1 MIRVSD
7 GRASRKSGVSVCAV
21 YLLSLRRR
29 LTGPTTPHLPLN
41 QDYFLEYYPFAV
53 AEATCLA
60 FGEHFRGSA
69 AQFTDTFHNSLYV
82 EARRVFCGVETTPEA
97 MGHKREQMAL
107 IPENEKVGV
116 LSARPS
122 GDATHSVE

>member
-1 MIRVSD
+1 
-7 GRASRKSGVSVCAV
+7 
-21 YLLSLRRR
+21 
-29 LTGPTTPHLPLN
+29 
-41 QDYFLEYYPFAV
+41 V

-69 AQFTDTFHNSLYV
+69 AHFTDTFHNSLYV

-107 IPENEKVGV
+107 VPENDKVGV
-116 LSARPS
+116 LSARPCGIKAPPS
-122 GDATHSVE
+122 KRGDYQQTLEPCG